1 MAVLGAAAAGGGAL
15 PQITINRSQ
24 TWVPSQD
31 GVVCIHVVGAGGGGA
46 VSTSTWGGGGGGAYA
61 KIPSLAVTTAGS
73 FTLVVGAGGGK
84 RYGSVASAQ
93 TGLAGGNST
102 IAGTGI
108 TGTLTC
114 GGGGGGRTDMYSSTV
129 MYNAAG
135 GAVSGSANEGWAGF
149 AGSYGFK
156 SGGSVRIYS
165 AGANGIAQVD
175 PLHHGELS
183 DVAGTGGIAMSGYGT
198 ICGGARGGQ
207 WSSNNNTNDGT
218 RNQTVHGEDL
228 CGGGYAN
235 SGTSLWVNAGD
246 GGIGGG
252 GGSVKPTS
260 STAQYASSG
269 RGGHGL
275 ILIQYLS

>member
-1 MAVLGAAAAGGGAL
+1 MPYAFGAAAGGAF
-15 PQITINRSQ
+15 PQLTITQSQ
-24 TWVPSQD
+24 TWVPPQD
-31 GVVCIHVVGAGGGGA
+31 GVVCIHVVGAGGSGAIDTAYDDAAGGA
-46 VSTSTWGGGGGGAYA
+46 GAYA

-73 FTLVVGAGGGK
+73 FTLVVGVGG
-84 RYGSVASAQ
+84 ASRTISNAE
-93 TGLAGGNST
+93 THGFAGGNST

-156 SGGSVRIYS
+156 SGGSVRIHS